1 MPITIGE
8 MIKPKNIPNF
18 DHNMFNGVNNLEFIK
33 PKIKNIIAITIDQIL
48 TGPSFNKGHTLII
61 KNTKKNSK
69 PRLRFELLLVL
80 DLFGI
85 IY

>member
-48 TGPSFNKGHTLII
+48 SEPSFNKGPKLYYVC
-61 KNTKKNSK
+61 NLSFNYL
-69 PRLRFELLLVL
+69 P
-80 DLFGI
+80 
-85 IY
+85 YY